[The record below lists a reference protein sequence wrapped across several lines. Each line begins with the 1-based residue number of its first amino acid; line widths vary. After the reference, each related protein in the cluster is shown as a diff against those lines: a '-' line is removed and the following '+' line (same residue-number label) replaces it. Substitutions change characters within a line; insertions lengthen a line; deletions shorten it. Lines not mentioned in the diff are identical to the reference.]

1 LDGGSGRLSNYDVML
16 DGRGSSQSIGDRQ
29 PDVLG
34 AHVDEGQHQVQTGT
48 EITTWRRAPIVG
60 PFVGAGARGAAR
72 GLPVERDRRAGHRT
86 RWAVGEAGRRTG
98 RREWGGRY
106 YGMPT
111 DRRWSGSVGDCESR
125 LLVAPAGGGE
135 GA

>member
-1 LDGGSGRLSNYDVML
+1 ML
-16 DGRGSSQSIGDRQ
+16 DGRRSSQSIGDGQ

-72 GLPVERDRRAGHRT
+72 DLPAERDRRAGHRT

-98 RREWGGRY
+98 RREWCCNY
-106 YGMPT
+106 EVMLQS
-111 DRRWSGSVGDCESR
+111 RRWSKND
-125 LLVAPAGGGE
+125 
-135 GA
+135 